1 MQIFSISRER
11 IRSQCAYRSTM
22 NTKLY
27 VGNLSLLTTAE
38 DLRMLFSSAGHV
50 VSVNLVKDKKT
61 GKPKGFAFVEMVSQG
76 DAGKAVSE
84 FNGRSIDNR
93 RIKVMPA
100 KVGSTQQKQTGGY
113 VEYKSY
119 NESVHQPYSHKGR
132 Y

>member
-1 MQIFSISRER
+1 
-11 IRSQCAYRSTM
+11 M

-38 DLRMLFSSAGHV
+38 DLRMLFSSAGGV
-50 VSVNLVKDKKT
+50 VSVTLIKDKKT

-84 FNGRSIDNR
+84 FNGRNVDKR
-93 RIKVMPA
+93 RIKVLPA
-100 KVGSTQQKQTGGY
+100 KAGGQQQKQTGGY

-119 NESVHQPYSHKGR
+119 NESVHPTYSTNRR

>member
-1 MQIFSISRER
+1 
-11 IRSQCAYRSTM
+11 M

-38 DLRMLFSSAGHV
+38 DLRMLFSSAGGV
-50 VSVNLVKDKKT
+50 VSVDLVKDKKT
-61 GKPKGFAFVEMVSQG
+61 GKPKGFAFIEMVSQG

-84 FNGRSIDNR
+84 FNGRSIDKR

-100 KVGSTQQKQTGGY
+100 KVNTQHQKQTGGY

-119 NESVHQPYSHKGR
+119 NESVHQPYTQNRR

>member
-1 MQIFSISRER
+1 
-11 IRSQCAYRSTM
+11 M

-38 DLRMLFSSAGHV
+38 DLRQLFSSAGGV
-50 VSVNLVKDKKT
+50 VSVDLIKDKKT

-84 FNGRSIDNR
+84 FNGRTLDQR

-100 KVGSTQQKQTGGY
+100 KVGGGSQPKAKGGY

-119 NESVHQPYSHKGR
+119 NESVHQPYSPNRR